1 MPRQSL
7 QRVLATLAIVAATL
21 AGVVVTAA
29 PASALN
35 PCFSDT
41 PPDGCFEPPATP
53 SAPTGLRA
61 TAVLQTSVTLTWN
74 ALGTLP
80 LTLTRTV
87 NGQTTTVSLK
97 GATTTYTDSPLPA
110 GATVAYALWGTAC
123 NTYGCTEGRSASLTV
138 TTRPVGTN
146 PIGSATGAVM
156 NYYGAPTNPDD
167 RVSYSMSGWTLDYDT
182 TGPISVQ
189 LTSDGQPL
197 GAPITANATSS
208 TDAANPGYGNAHGF
222 TASWLRKASGKGLH
236 NTCAIALNVGGGS
249 NTQIGCFTYKVP
261 GPPAAATNVN
271 PVPGPASVTVT
282 FTDNADDETGFYVQR
297 TTDAGQNWL
306 QVGALNAPVQGVG
319 GIGRFIDYS
328 VVGSGVCYRIVE
340 QNTYGQTV
348 SQPGCT
354 P

>member
-1 MPRQSL
+1 MPKQSL
-7 QRVLATLAIVAATL
+7 LRVLAPLAIVAAATTG
-21 AGVVVTAA
+21 AVATAA
-29 PASALN
+29 PASALS
-35 PCFSDT
+35 PCVSNT
-41 PPDGCFEPPATP
+41 PPDWCFEPPAAP

-87 NGQTTTVSLK
+87 NGQTTTASLK

-110 GATVAYALWGTAC
+110 GSTVAYALWGTAC
-123 NTYGCTEGRSASLTV
+123 NINGCTEGGHANLTV
-138 TTRPVGTN
+138 TTRPLGSN
-146 PIGSATGAVM
+146 PIGSAAGAVM
-156 NYYGAPTNPDD
+156 SNYYGAPAPDEQ
-167 RVSYSMSGWTLDYDT
+167 VYYSMRGWALDYDT

-189 LTSDGQPL
+189 LTSDGQPF
-197 GAPITANATSS
+197 GSPITANATSS

-236 NTCAIALNVGGGS
+236 TTCAIALNVGGGS
-249 NTQIGCFTYKVP
+249 NTPIGCFTYKVP
-261 GPPAAATNVN
+261 GPPAPATNVN

-306 QVGALNAPVQGVG
+306 QVGALNAPVPGVG

-340 QNTYGQTV
+340 QNNYGQTV